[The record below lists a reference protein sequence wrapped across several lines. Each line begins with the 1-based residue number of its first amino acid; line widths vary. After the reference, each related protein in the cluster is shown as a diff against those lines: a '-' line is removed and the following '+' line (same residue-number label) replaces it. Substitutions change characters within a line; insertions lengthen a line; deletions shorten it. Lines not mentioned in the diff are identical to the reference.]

1 MSNEPDEF
9 HTDNELEE
17 PYNAAD
23 EKQVTKRTRKVDRER
38 LEELGYIRNIM
49 STVSGRK
56 WICNLIALGDP
67 LILPYSPHNTPEQ
80 THVNIGAKMIP
91 SKLMID
97 IREACPEE
105 YVKMLVEA
113 QNAKK
118 SWKMP
123 K

>member
-1 MSNEPDEF
+1 M
-9 HTDNELEE
+9 DNELDQFQDDNDLEE

-23 EKQVTKRTRKVDRER
+23 EKQVNKRTKKVDRER
-38 LEELGYIRNIM
+38 LEELAYVRSIM
-49 STVSGRK
+49 STIPGRK
-56 WICNLIALGDP
+56 WLCNLIALGDP

-118 SWKMP
+118 NWKVS